1 MIINNFVPAEKIF
14 ENYNSLNINNSS
26 NIDNNSKTSNSF
38 QDALKES
45 LDKLNEKQIEAD
57 NITNDFIAGKDVEV
71 HEMMLSMEEA
81 KMSLQLAIQV
91 RNKVVEAVQ
100 ELTRMQL

>member
-1 MIINNFVPAEKIF
+1 MIINNFIPTEKIF
-14 ENYNSLNINNSS
+14 ENSINSNSS
-26 NIDNNSKTSNSF
+26 NKTNSIEGSF
-38 QDALKES
+38 QNILKDN
-45 LDKLNEKQIEAD
+45 LDKLNEKQVEAD
-57 NITNDFIAGKDVEV
+57 NMTSEFVSGGEV
-71 HEMMLSMEEA
+71 DLHEMILGMEEA

>member
-1 MIINNFVPAEKIF
+1 MIVNNFVPSEKIF
-14 ENYNSLNINNSS
+14 ESNNNNNNKINSS
-26 NIDNNSKTSNSF
+26 GNNF
-38 QDALKES
+38 QSALKDS
-45 LDKLNEKQIEAD
+45 LDKLNEKQINAD
-57 NITNDFIAGKDVEV
+57 NITNDFISGKDVEV

>member
-1 MIINNFVPAEKIF
+1 MIVNNFVPSEKVF
-14 ENYNSLNINNSS
+14 ESSLNINN
-26 NIDNNSKTSNSF
+26 IKTSPSEKNF
-38 QDALKES
+38 QSALKDS
-45 LDKLNEKQIEAD
+45 LDKLNEKQINAD
-57 NITNDFIAGKDVEV
+57 NITNDFISVKDVEV
-71 HEMMLSMEEA
+71 HEMMLSMEES

>member
-1 MIINNFVPAEKIF
+1 MIINNFIPTEKVFQNNIVSD
-14 ENYNSLNINNSS
+14 NKVNSNGDNFQNI
-26 NIDNNSKTSNSF
+26 
-38 QDALKES
+38 LKDS
-45 LDKLNEKQIEAD
+45 LDKLNEKQVEAD
-57 NITNDFIAGKDVEV
+57 NITNDFISGKNVDV
-71 HEMMLSMEEA
+71 HQMMLGMEEA

>member
-1 MIINNFVPAEKIF
+1 MIVNNFVPSEKIF
-14 ENYNSLNINNSS
+14 ESSINANNI
-26 NIDNNSKTSNSF
+26 KTGPSENSF
-38 QDALKES
+38 QSALKDS
-45 LDKLNEKQIEAD
+45 LDKLNEKQINAD
-57 NITNDFIAGKDVEV
+57 NMTNDFISGKDVEV
-71 HEMMLSMEEA
+71 HEMMLSMEES

>member
-1 MIINNFVPAEKIF
+1 MIVNNFVPTEKIF
-14 ENYNSLNINNSS
+14 ESSNTSNSS
-26 NIDNNSKTSNSF
+26 GINKTSNNF
-38 QDALKES
+38 ENVLKES
-45 LDKLNEKQIEAD
+45 LDKLNEKQIDAD

-71 HEMMLSMEEA
+71 HEMILGMEDA

>member
-1 MIINNFVPAEKIF
+1 MIINNFAPTEKIF
-14 ENYNSLNINNSS
+14 ENNIIS
-26 NIDNNSKTSNSF
+26 DNKVNSKSSDF
-38 QDALKES
+38 QNILKDS
-45 LDKLNEKQIEAD
+45 LDKLNEKQVEAD
-57 NITNDFIAGKDVEV
+57 NITNDFISGKNVEV
-71 HEMMLSMEEA
+71 HQMMLGMEEA

>member
-1 MIINNFVPAEKIF
+1 MIVNNFVPSEKIF
-14 ENYNSLNINNSS
+14 ESSLNTNNIKTSLS
-26 NIDNNSKTSNSF
+26 DNNF
-38 QDALKES
+38 QNVLKDS
-45 LDKLNEKQIEAD
+45 LDKLNEKQISAD
-57 NITNDFIAGKDVEV
+57 NITNDFISGEDVEV

>member
-1 MIINNFVPAEKIF
+1 MVIVNNFVPTEKIF
-14 ENYNSLNINNSS
+14 ENNNVSS
-26 NIDNNSKTSNSF
+26 NSINKSSNSF
-38 QDALKES
+38 QNLLKES
-45 LDKLNEKQIEAD
+45 LDKLNEKQIDA
-57 NITNDFIAGKDVEV
+57 NNMTNDFIAGKDVEV
-71 HEMMLSMEEA
+71 HEMVLSMDEA

>member
-1 MIINNFVPAEKIF
+1 MIVNNFVPSEKIF
-14 ENYNSLNINNSS
+14 ENSINTNNI
-26 NIDNNSKTSNSF
+26 KTSSAENSF
-38 QDALKES
+38 QNVLKDS
-45 LDKLNEKQIEAD
+45 LDKLNEKQINAD
-57 NITNDFIAGKDVEV
+57 NITNDFISGKDVEV
-71 HEMMLSMEEA
+71 HEMMLSMEES

>member
-1 MIINNFVPAEKIF
+1 MIINSFVPQEKVF
-14 ENYNSLNINNSS
+14 ENYNILNTNKNSEINNS
-26 NIDNNSKTSNSF
+26 NSSNSF

-71 HEMMLSMEEA
+71 HEMMLNMEEA

>member
-1 MIINNFVPAEKIF
+1 MIVNNFVPSEKVF
-14 ENYNSLNINNSS
+14 ESSLNINN
-26 NIDNNSKTSNSF
+26 IKTSPSEKNF
-38 QDALKES
+38 QSALKDS
-45 LDKLNEKQIEAD
+45 LDKLNEKQINAD
-57 NITNDFIAGKDVEV
+57 NLTNDFISGKDVEV
-71 HEMMLSMEEA
+71 HEMMLSMEES

>member
-1 MIINNFVPAEKIF
+1 MVIVNNFVPTEKIF
-14 ENYNSLNINNSS
+14 GNDNASS
-26 NIDNNSKTSNSF
+26 NSINKSSNSF
-38 QDALKES
+38 QNTLKES
-45 LDKLNEKQIEAD
+45 LDKLNEKQVNAD
-57 NITNDFIAGKDVEV
+57 NITNDFIAGKDVEL
-71 HEMMLSMEEA
+71 HEMVLSMDEA

>member
-1 MIINNFVPAEKIF
+1 MIVNNFVPSEKVF
-14 ENYNSLNINNSS
+14 ENSLNINN
-26 NIDNNSKTSNSF
+26 IKTSPSEKKF
-38 QDALKES
+38 QSALKDS
-45 LDKLNEKQIEAD
+45 LDKLNEKQINAD
-57 NITNDFIAGKDVEV
+57 NITNDFISGKDVEV
-71 HEMMLSMEEA
+71 HEMMLSMEES

>member
-1 MIINNFVPAEKIF
+1 MIVNNFVPSEKVF
-14 ENYNSLNINNSS
+14 DSSLNINN
-26 NIDNNSKTSNSF
+26 IKTSPSENNF
-38 QDALKES
+38 QSALKDS
-45 LDKLNEKQIEAD
+45 LDKLNEKQINAD
-57 NITNDFIAGKDVEV
+57 NITNDFISGKDVEV